1 MVFLFYVLV
10 LVLQKATA
18 SITFKFI
25 NSPTEI
31 LQIWDRA
38 DTNLTGFT
46 MIFFFSFLLSLE
58 KARRSSEKQALS

>member
-10 LVLQKATA
+10 LVLQKATT
-18 SITFKFI
+18 SITFNFS

-46 MIFFFSFLLSLE
+46 MIFFFFFSAKL
-58 KARRSSEKQALS
+58 KKGKK